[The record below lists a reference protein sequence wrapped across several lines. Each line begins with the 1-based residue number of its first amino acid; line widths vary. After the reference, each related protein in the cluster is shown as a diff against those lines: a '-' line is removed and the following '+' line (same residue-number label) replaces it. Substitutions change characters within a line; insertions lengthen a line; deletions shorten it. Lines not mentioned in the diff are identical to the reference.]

1 MAIKLI
7 QIILTCNWDLYLVF
21 VSRNFSWWES
31 FILSFKKLDVLL
43 VCLALEQFIS
53 AWKMQNSV
61 KMVVVP
67 NFNGSQL
74 QLCIESFPANTYQ
87 HSSRG
92 GQDLI
97 TDWLISSLRMFG
109 SFVLAWLVSLS
120 SFCLIFIWQIRII
133 LKKCCTNN
141 KMQWKWTTLA
151 PN

>member
-1 MAIKLI
+1 MAIKLFKSYWLCI
-7 QIILTCNWDLYLVF
+7 WDLYLVF

-43 VCLALEQFIS
+43 VFLALEQFIS

-67 NFNGSQL
+67 NFNGSHL

-109 SFVLAWLVSLS
+109 SFVLAKYVNTVWRS
-120 SFCLIFIWQIRII
+120 SFRNLYDISIPALW
-133 LKKCCTNN
+133 
-141 KMQWKWTTLA
+141 MPATL
-151 PN
+151 PS